1 MVFASSHFSNILF
14 PCASFVSSLC
24 SSLGYETFR
33 YHLLWFL
40 SVSPVSHV
48 CLLPVTVSHV
58 LVLLSVFVTSCFIF
72 RVPHLMCFVF
82 NFVSNRI

>member
-24 SSLGYETFR
+24 SSLGYETFS